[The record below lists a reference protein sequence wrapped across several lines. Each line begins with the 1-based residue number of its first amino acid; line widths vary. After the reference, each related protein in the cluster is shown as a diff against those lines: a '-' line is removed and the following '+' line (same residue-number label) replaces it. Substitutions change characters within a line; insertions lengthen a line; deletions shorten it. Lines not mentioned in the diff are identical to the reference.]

1 VRGRDAKGKEVG
13 DTIEIADM
21 LVSSRAGQFDLGE
34 VAYAVR
40 KAADLVVLT
49 AESEGDG
56 FTMRWRIELDGDE
69 LVVEETLDR
78 LGKVTTIELR
88 GTRSE

>member
-1 VRGRDAKGKEVG
+1 
-13 DTIEIADM
+13 
-21 LVSSRAGQFDLGE
+21 
-34 VAYAVR
+34 
-40 KAADLVVLT
+40 
-49 AESEGDG
+49 
-56 FTMRWRIELDGDE
+56 MRWRIELDGDE